1 MWEDYSFPIAAHR
14 SSTDQDSSVTVE
26 SPSESS
32 RGASPF
38 SDDESI
44 PAPCSIT
51 ELSQHFQLQSLQ
63 AQLPSFPPQ
72 SMDFPPQYLSPLSQR
87 ERLTTTAH
95 FNQRRKQRQTLT
107 RRQCFSANLPRLS
120 SLAQDLATLGYDA
133 SPTPLS
139 PTPLSDISDSLPPLQ
154 IHEQPASGVD
164 YIPTTS
170 VTTAD
175 SDCCTE
181 ESQTPTASR
190 PQFKVG
196 KRLARSISKESL
208 ARQRLVYK
216 DYEPQTPAPNS
227 FLAIYQSQGSA
238 QKLISVSPF
247 LCKLEHKDSGWT
259 YAGSE
264 ILNQVRGIDQADA
277 PAPSIENLESL
288 PEGEHGN
295 EEEEA
300 ITGKTKKAAG
310 GIKAEDEDSQGLS
323 GSRERGLPPKG
334 SLTDPAMSPLPSTD
348 NKASPSASSAAASQP
363 TAASVKEFKLWVTPS
378 HMNHQAYIERQG
390 YYTEFVPD
398 RKTLMAKDFE
408 DRVPLAGMVECRI
421 DKAEVPLRIRTR
433 RKERG
438 LPEPFSIRAQ
448 WEKRH
453 PPEP

>member
-1 MWEDYSFPIAAHR
+1 M
-14 SSTDQDSSVTVE
+14 
-26 SPSESS
+26 
-32 RGASPF
+32 
-38 SDDESI
+38 
-44 PAPCSIT
+44 
-51 ELSQHFQLQSLQ
+51 
-63 AQLPSFPPQ
+63 
-72 SMDFPPQYLSPLSQR
+72 
-87 ERLTTTAH
+87 
-95 FNQRRKQRQTLT
+95 
-107 RRQCFSANLPRLS
+107 
-120 SLAQDLATLGYDA
+120 
-133 SPTPLS
+133 
-139 PTPLSDISDSLPPLQ
+139 
-154 IHEQPASGVD
+154 
-164 YIPTTS
+164 
-170 VTTAD
+170 
-175 SDCCTE
+175 
-181 ESQTPTASR
+181 
-190 PQFKVG
+190 
-196 KRLARSISKESL
+196 
-208 ARQRLVYK
+208 
-216 DYEPQTPAPNS
+216 
-227 FLAIYQSQGSA
+227 
-238 QKLISVSPF
+238 
-247 LCKLEHKDSGWT
+247 
-259 YAGSE
+259 
-264 ILNQVRGIDQADA
+264 NQVRGIDQADT

-310 GIKAEDEDSQGLS
+310 GIEAEDEDSQGLS
-323 GSRERGLPPKG
+323 GSRERGVKSQESVPTGKQSSQKQLPPKG